1 MSSESPLERILS
13 RLEGVEETSD
23 GSYKALCPAHD
34 DHDPSLSITKKED
47 HKPLVHCFVCKD
59 QEKVLRALEERGM
72 SRSNLFHGNGTGSD
86 PDGNKKPKRRM
97 CLTGVYDYK
106 TPDGEFVKHH
116 SLRFEPPTKDE
127 QHHPKCRGEH
137 CYSNRKDKDFR
148 QARPNSG
155 SSGYVYGL
163 DGVQTVPYNLSDVM
177 RASLDGEVVVWVEG
191 EKDADNGKERLGLTT
206 TTCPMGA
213 KHFKPHYAGYFTGA
227 HVVIVADNDA
237 PGRDHAEM
245 VARELLPFAASVKVL
260 KRLPGVPEG
269 GDLTDWI
276 DAGGTS
282 EEFERLSSL
291 SQPYI
296 AGGDGDDLFG
306 AVRFT
311 DLGEPEPRTFV
322 VEDVVPQG
330 HSILLHGGG
339 GSAKSILADLLGI
352 SISSGN
358 LSEFLGHIILG
369 HGPVLIIDFELDVDE
384 QHRRV
389 KALCGGLGI
398 AVPDDL
404 YYLSG
409 LGMNTRE
416 VFERAVKVCEKLGV
430 VFAVVDSIGFAMRG
444 DMESSRDVNTFF
456 AEYVDSLRAIGV
468 TPMII
473 DHQGKLQTGES
484 YQRKTAFGSAF
495 KEHRARSILQVEAVE
510 NNRDAG
516 TLRVRIRHKKANF
529 SARLEPFDVEITFSE
544 GRIDVNTVE
553 LTAADN
559 ASEEALSTTERI
571 RLALTEGNKTSE
583 ELSEYTGLSRAYL
596 QNILPN
602 LEREGTVR
610 VVKREGRTNTYG
622 LPPEPPDDDGSDGDG
637 DKVSENKKPPGE
649 RSEEGEVPSGPEP
662 SAADTSEN
670 LPSPSPPYIPG
681 GDGDYGEEGGAE
693 PHEDE
698 ISTRHHSH
706 LITSSED
713 LEVLIRDL
721 SSADGVV
728 ALDIETCPPKR
739 ALDPRNGSIRLISLA
754 TGDLNKAVDLHKVDP
769 APLLEVLKTRTLVFF
784 NARFDLSFLKN
795 VFGYEHE
802 GEIRDLLLMHLVNN
816 FAAGKRVEKKGR
828 KVLEDPDKTQGIS
841 DLVSVAKL
849 YFGETLDKS
858 QQDSDWSTPNLSGA
872 QIAYALKDTGILLRL
887 EEALE
892 ARLCELGL
900 LEVVD
905 IENRAL
911 LGVTW
916 AENNGMPFDEEAWLG
931 IAEEN
936 ATEAERLKAEINP
949 YAPSLPKEG
958 KEWNWNSGPQ
968 TVEALELLGY
978 DTSKL
983 PRTDSGKPSVSESA
997 LKSIKSPTQAR
1008 EFVQAILHYRGV
1020 QKLVSTYGKKWIKPA
1035 RPTDHERVVDGRV
1048 HTSYR
1053 QIVSTGRMASRKPNL
1068 QNLPRDPRFRRAF
1081 RAPEGRRLVVADY
1094 AQIELLFGAIISGD
1108 ESMLEALRN
1117 GENLHLKTAR
1127 VLTSDRELSESELK
1141 EYRKRAKVVNFGFL
1155 YGMGARRFV
1164 DHARDRFDLEVTLEE
1179 AKRYREAFFETY
1191 PGIRQWHYRVGE
1203 ACNRGEDVAFSLL
1216 GRPRKL
1222 DLQKGRYT
1230 GRYEPVFTEATNHP
1244 VQGSAADAL
1253 KLTIARLW
1261 ETRDECPGNPL
1272 LVGMV
1277 HDEIILEVDEDHC
1290 EEATE
1295 WLMRCMSEA
1304 VKEVTG
1310 DPETPV
1316 VVEIETR
1323 ESWGE

>member
-1 MSSESPLERILS
+1 MSEEGPLERILA
-13 RLEGVEETSD
+13 RLEGVAETSN
-23 GSYKALCPAHD
+23 GSYRARCPAHD
-34 DHDPSLSITKKED
+34 DYDPSLDVSLVGED
-47 HKPLVHCFVCKD
+47 GS
-59 QEKVLRALEERGM
+59 QKVLIKCWAGCEKERILEKLDLRWKDLFP
-72 SRSNLFHGNGTGSD
+72 SNRSNRESGRIVT
-86 PDGNKKPKRRM
+86 
-97 CLTGVYDYK
+97 TYDYVS
-106 TPDGEFVKHH
+106 PSGELLHQTVRY
-116 SLRFEPPTKDE
+116 S
-127 QHHPKCRGEH
+127 PKKFKQR
-137 CYSNRKDKDFR
+137 
-148 QARPNSG
+148 RPAGKGGWRWS
-155 SSGYVYGL
+155 L
-163 DGVQTVPYNLSDVM
+163 DGVEPVLYHLPEILKARLKDETIYIF
-177 RASLDGEVVVWVEG
+177 EG
-191 EKDADNGKERLGLTT
+191 EKDVDRAREELGITA
-206 TTCPMGA
+206 TTCAMGA
-213 KHFKPHYAGYFTGA
+213 GKWHESYTHALSGADVILVPDDDEAGRKHVLK
-227 HVVIVADNDA
+227 VAEELL
-237 PGRDHAEM
+237 G
-245 VARELLPFAASVKVL
+245 VARSVKIL
-260 KRLPGVPEG
+260 DLPGLPEK
-269 GDLTDWI
+269 GDLSDWI
-276 DAGGTS
+276 DAGGTR

-296 AGGDGDDLFG
+296 PGGDGDDMFG
-306 AVRFT
+306 AVRFV

-322 VEDVVPQG
+322 VEELVPQG
-330 HSILLHGGG
+330 HSVLMHGGG

-352 SISSGN
+352 SISSEN
-358 LSEFLGHIILG
+358 LSEFLDHTILR
-369 HGPVLIIDFELDVDE
+369 HGPVLIIDFELDADE

-409 LGMNTRE
+409 LGMNTKE
-416 VFERAVKVCEKLGV
+416 VFERAVKVCEKVGV
-430 VFAVVDSIGFAMRG
+430 VFAVIDSIGFAMRG

-473 DHQGKLQTGES
+473 DHQGKLQSGES

-510 NNRDAG
+510 NDRDAG
-516 TLRVRIRHKKANF
+516 TLRVRLRHKKANF
-529 SARLEPFDVEITFSE
+529 SARLEPFDVELTFGA
-544 GRIDVNTVE
+544 GRIEVNAVE

-559 ASEEALSTTERI
+559 ASEETPSATERI
-571 RLALTEGNKTSE
+571 RLALTDSDKTNAK
-583 ELSEYTGLSRAYL
+583 LAEYTGLSRSYL
-596 QNILPN
+596 QNILPD

-622 LPPEPPDDDGSDGDG
+622 LPEPPDDDGSDEGG
-637 DKVSENKKPPGE
+637 DKASENEKPPDE
-649 RSEEGEVPSGPEP
+649 RSEENRAEPSGGSS
-662 SAADTSEN
+662 SAHSPTKPIITIPTSIDRDWN
-670 LPSPSPPYIPG
+670 
-681 GDGDYGEEGGAE
+681 GDDSEEEGAK
-693 PHEDE
+693 PHPDE
-698 ISTRHHSH
+698 AGQHH
-706 LITSSED
+706 LITSDED
-713 LEVLIRDL
+713 LEALVRH
-721 SSADGVV
+721 V
-728 ALDIETCPPKR
+728 AEVDEVAVDIETCPPEK
-739 ALDPRNGSIRLISLA
+739 ALDPRNGAIRLISVA
-754 TGDLNKAVDLHKVDP
+754 TGDLNKAVDVSKIHP
-769 APLLEVLKTRTLVFF
+769 GPLLDALKTKTLVFF
-784 NARFDLSFLKN
+784 NARFDTSFMKN
-795 VFGYEHE
+795 DFGYEHE
-802 GEIRDLLLMHLVNN
+802 GEVRDVLLMHLVNY

-828 KVLEDPDKTQGIS
+828 MYLEDPDETKGIS
-841 DLVSVAKL
+841 DLGSVAKQYL
-849 YFGETLDKS
+849 GEPIDKS
-858 QQDSDWSTPNLSGA
+858 EQGSDWSTPNLSEA
-872 QIAYALKDTGILLRL
+872 QIAYALKDTGILLPL
-887 EEALE
+887 KEALE
-892 ARLCELGL
+892 ARLYELGL

-916 AENNGMPFDEEAWLG
+916 AENNGMPFDREAWLVL
-931 IAEEN
+931 AEEN
-936 ATEAERLKAEINP
+936 ATEAERLKAQINC
-949 YAPSLPKEG
+949 YAPPHPEEG

-968 TVEALELLGY
+968 TVEALELLGF
-978 DTSKL
+978 DTSQL
-983 PRTDSGKPSVSESA
+983 PRTDAGKPSVSESA

-1035 RPTDHERVVDGRV
+1035 WPTDHERVVDGRV

-1053 QIVSTGRMASRKPNL
+1053 QIVSTGRMASGKPNL

-1141 EYRKRAKVVNFGFL
+1141 QYRKRAKVVNFGFL
-1155 YGMGARRFV
+1155 YGMGAKRFV
-1164 DHARDRFDLEVTLEE
+1164 DHARDKFDLEVTLEE
-1179 AKRYREAFFETY
+1179 ARRYREAFFETY

-1222 DLQKGRYT
+1222 GLQKDRYT

-1244 VQGSAADAL
+1244 VQSSAADAL

-1261 ETRDECPGNPL
+1261 ETRNDCPGNPL

-1277 HDEIILEVDEDHC
+1277 HDEIILEVDEGHC
-1290 EEATE
+1290 EEATG

>member
-1 MSSESPLERILS
+1 MSNENPLKHILS
-13 RLEGVEETSD
+13 CLEGVEEAYD
-23 GSYKALCPAHD
+23 GSFRALCPAHD
-34 DHDPSLSITKKED
+34 DHDPSLSVTEGED
-47 HKPLVHCFVCKD
+47 HKPLVHCFVCTD
-59 QEKVLRALEERGM
+59 QEKVWRALEERGIVK
-72 SRSNLFHGNGTGSD
+72 SDLFHRNGEGRGRNGS
-86 PDGNKKPKRRM
+86 KKPKRRM

-106 TPDGEFVKHH
+106 TPDGEFVRHH
-116 SLRFEPPTKDE
+116 SLRFEPAPNDE

-163 DGVQTVPYNLSDVM
+163 DSVQTVPYNLRDVM
-177 RASLDGEVVVWVEG
+177 QASLDGGVVVWVEG

-213 KHFKPHYAGYFTGA
+213 KHFKPYYAGYFTGA

-237 PGRDHAEM
+237 PGREHAEM

-260 KRLPGVPEG
+260 KGLPGVPEG

-276 DAGGTS
+276 NAGGTR
-282 EEFERLSSL
+282 EMFERLSSL

-296 AGGDGDDLFG
+296 PDGDGDDMFG
-306 AVRFT
+306 VVRFV
-311 DLGEPEPRTFV
+311 DLGEPEPPTFV
-322 VEDVVPQG
+322 VEDLVPQG
-330 HSILLHGGG
+330 HSVLMHGGG
-339 GSAKSILADLLGI
+339 GSAKSILAALLGI

-358 LSEFLGHIILG
+358 LSEFLDHIILRQ
-369 HGPVLIIDFELDVDE
+369 GPVLIIDFELDADE

-409 LGMNTRE
+409 LGMNTGE
-416 VFERAVKVCEKLGV
+416 VFERAVKVCEKVGV
-430 VFAVVDSIGFAMRG
+430 VFAVIDSIGFAMRG
-444 DMESSRDVNTFF
+444 DMESSRDVNAFF
-456 AEYVDSLRAIGV
+456 AEYVDPLRAIGV

-529 SARLEPFDVEITFSE
+529 SARLEPFDVELTFGA
-544 GRIDVNTVE
+544 GRIEVETVE
-553 LTAADN
+553 LTAASN

-571 RLALTEGNKTSE
+571 RLALTAGNKTSE
-583 ELSEYTGLSRAYL
+583 ELSEYTGLSRRYL

-622 LPPEPPDDDGSDGDG
+622 LPERGDDDGSDNDESDNDG
-637 DKVSENKKPPGE
+637 EEPPDE
-649 RSEEGEVPSGPEP
+649 RSEENRAESSGGSS
-662 SAADTSEN
+662 SAHIPTKPIITIPTSIDRDWN
-670 LPSPSPPYIPG
+670 
-681 GDGDYGEEGGAE
+681 GDDSEEGGAK
-693 PHEDE
+693 PHPDE
-698 ISTRHHSH
+698 AGQHH
-706 LITSSED
+706 LITSDED
-713 LEVLIRDL
+713 VEALVRHLAEVDE
-721 SSADGVV
+721 V
-728 ALDIETCPPKR
+728 ALDIETCPPER
-739 ALDPRNGSIRLISLA
+739 ALDPRNGSIRLISVA
-754 TGDLNKAVDLHKVDP
+754 TGDLNKAVDVSKIHP
-769 APLLEVLKTRTLVFF
+769 GPLLEVLKTRTLVFF

-795 VFGYEHE
+795 VFGYEHA
-802 GEIRDLLLMHLVNN
+802 GEVRDLLLMHLVNY
-816 FAAGKRVEKKGR
+816 FAAGKRVENKGR
-828 KVLEDPDKTQGIS
+828 MYLEDPDKTEGIS
-841 DLVSVAKL
+841 DLGSVAKL
-849 YFGETLDKS
+849 YLGETLDKS
-858 QQDSDWSTPNLSGA
+858 QQDSDWSTPYLSEE
-872 QIAYALKDTGILLRL
+872 QITYALNDTGILLRL

-916 AENNGMPFDEEAWLG
+916 AENNGMPFDEEAWL
-931 IAEEN
+931 ALAQEN
-936 ATEAERLKAEINP
+936 AREAKRLKAEINR
-949 YAPSLPKEG
+949 YAPPHPEEG

-968 TVEALELLGY
+968 TVEALELLGF
-978 DTSKL
+978 DTSQL

-997 LKSIKSPTQAR
+997 LKSIRSSRQAR
-1008 EFVQAILHYRGV
+1008 EFAQAILHYRGV

-1053 QIVSTGRMASRKPNL
+1053 QIVSTGRMSSRKPNL

-1094 AQIELLFGAIISGD
+1094 GQIELLFGAIISGD
-1108 ESMLEALRN
+1108 ETMLEALRN

-1127 VLTSDRELSESELK
+1127 ALTSDRELSYTELK
-1141 EYRKRAKVVNFGFL
+1141 EYRKRAKAVNFGFL

-1164 DHARDRFDLEVTLEE
+1164 DYARGKFDLEVTLGE
-1179 AKRYREAFFETY
+1179 AKR
-1191 PGIRQWHYRVGE
+1191 
-1203 ACNRGEDVAFSLL
+1203 
-1216 GRPRKL
+1216 
-1222 DLQKGRYT
+1222 
-1230 GRYEPVFTEATNHP
+1230 
-1244 VQGSAADAL
+1244 
-1253 KLTIARLW
+1253 
-1261 ETRDECPGNPL
+1261 
-1272 LVGMV
+1272 
-1277 HDEIILEVDEDHC
+1277 
-1290 EEATE
+1290 
-1295 WLMRCMSEA
+1295 
-1304 VKEVTG
+1304 
-1310 DPETPV
+1310 
-1316 VVEIETR
+1316 
-1323 ESWGE
+1323 

>member
-1 MSSESPLERILS
+1 MSNENPLKHILS
-13 RLEGVEETSD
+13 CLEGVEEISD

-34 DHDPSLSITKKED
+34 DHEPSLSVTEGED
-47 HKPLVHCFVCKD
+47 HKPLVHCFVCKN
-59 QEKVLRALEERGM
+59 QEKVWRALEERGI
-72 SRSNLFHGNGTGSD
+72 SKSDLSSGNGTGSD
-86 PDGNKKPKRRM
+86 PDGSKKRKRRM

-106 TPDGEFVKHH
+106 TPDGEFVRHH
-116 SLRFEPPTKDE
+116 SLRFEPPPNDE

-163 DGVQTVPYNLSDVM
+163 DGVQTVPYNLRDVM
-177 RASLDGEVVVWVEG
+177 RASLDGGEVVWVEG

-213 KHFKPHYAGYFTGA
+213 KHFKPHYASYFTGA
-227 HVVIVADNDA
+227 RVVVVADNDA
-237 PGRDHAEM
+237 PGREHAEM

-260 KRLPGVPEG
+260 KGLPGVPEG

-276 DAGGTS
+276 NAGGTR
-282 EEFERLSSL
+282 EVLKRLSSL

-296 AGGDGDDLFG
+296 PDGDGDDMFG
-306 AVRFT
+306 VVRFV

-322 VEDVVPQG
+322 VEDLVPQG

-352 SISSGN
+352 SISSGY

-389 KALCGGLGI
+389 KALCAGLGI

-416 VFERAVKVCEKLGV
+416 VFERAVKVCEMVGV
-430 VFAVVDSIGFAMRG
+430 VFAVIDSIGFAMRG
-444 DMESSRDVNTFF
+444 DMESSRDVNAFF
-456 AEYVDSLRAIGV
+456 AEYVDPLRAIGV

-484 YQRKTAFGSAF
+484 YQSKTAFGSAF

-544 GRIDVNTVE
+544 GRIDVKTAE

-559 ASEEALSTTERI
+559 ASEETLSATERI
-571 RLALTEGNKTSE
+571 RLALRQGDKTSA
-583 ELSEYTGLSRAYL
+583 ELSEYTGLSRSYV
-596 QNILPN
+596 QNILPD
-602 LEREGTVR
+602 LERDGTVS
-610 VVKREGRTNTYG
+610 VVKTEGRTKIYG
-622 LPPEPPDDDGSDGDG
+622 LPPESPDDEGSDGDG
-637 DKVSENKKPPGE
+637 SDNDEEEPPDE
-649 RSEEGEVPSGPEP
+649 RSEEYRAEPSGGSS
-662 SAADTSEN
+662 SAHIPTKPIITIPTSIDRDWN
-670 LPSPSPPYIPG
+670 
-681 GDGDYGEEGGAE
+681 GDDSEEGGAK
-693 PHEDE
+693 PHPDE
-698 ISTRHHSH
+698 AGQHH
-706 LITSSED
+706 LITSDED
-713 LEVLIRDL
+713 LEALVRHIAEVDE
-721 SSADGVV
+721 V
-728 ALDIETCPPKR
+728 ALDIETCPPER
-739 ALDPRNGSIRLISLA
+739 ALDPRNGSIRLISVA
-754 TGDLNKAVDLHKVDP
+754 TGDLNKAVDVSKIHP
-769 APLLEVLKTRTLVFF
+769 GPLLEVLKTRTLVFF
-784 NARFDLSFLKN
+784 NARFDTSFLKN
-795 VFGYEHE
+795 DFGYEHE
-802 GEIRDLLLMHLVNN
+802 GKIQDVMLMHLINY

-828 KVLEDPDKTQGIS
+828 KYLEDPEETKGIS
-841 DLVSVAKL
+841 DLGSVAKL
-849 YFGETLDKS
+849 YLGETLDKS
-858 QQDSDWSTPNLSGA
+858 EQDSDWSIPNLSGA
-872 QIAYALKDTGILLRL
+872 QIGYALKDAGILLPL

-916 AENNGMPFDEEAWLG
+916 AENNGMPFDEQAWLVL
-931 IAEEN
+931 AQEN
-936 ATEAERLKAEINP
+936 ATEAERLKAEINH
-949 YAPSLPKEG
+949 YAPRHPKEG
-958 KEWNWNSGPQ
+958 KKWNWNSGPQ

-978 DTSKL
+978 DTSQL
-983 PRTDSGKPSVSESA
+983 PRTDSGKPSVSEST
-997 LKSIKSPTQAR
+997 LKSIKSPRQAR
-1008 EFVQAILHYRGV
+1008 EFVKAMLRYRTV
-1020 QKLVSTYGKKWIKPA
+1020 QKLVSTYGQQWIKAA
-1035 RPTDHERVVDGRV
+1035 RTTDHERVVDGRV
-1048 HTSYR
+1048 YTSYR

-1094 AQIELLFGAIISGD
+1094 AQIELLFGAIISG
-1108 ESMLEALRN
+1108 EEIMLEALRN

-1127 VLTSDRELSESELK
+1127 ALTNDRELSETELK

-1155 YGMGARRFV
+1155 YGMGAKKFV
-1164 DHARDRFDLEVTLEE
+1164 DHARDKFNLEVTLEE

-1203 ACNRGEDVAFSLL
+1203 ACNRGEDVAFSML

-1222 DLQKGRYT
+1222 GLQKGRYT
-1230 GRYEPVFTEATNHP
+1230 GRYEPVFAEATNHP

-1261 ETRDECPGNPL
+1261 ETRDDCPGNPL

-1277 HDEIILEVDEDHC
+1277 HDEIILEVDEGHC
-1290 EEATE
+1290 EEATG

-1316 VVEIETR
+1316 VVEVDSR
-1323 ESWGE
+1323 ESWGK